1 MDTLVTEVR
10 PRSRSS
16 VPTMAMTPM
25 MTGRSAAMS
34 PRKASTSSSR
44 VSSSAIDSALTRS
57 CLIRLLASTL
67 TMAAPP
73 TTTRSGGLPI
83 VIDCVATRCAV
94 AVWVAPSPV
103 A

>member
-1 MDTLVTEVR
+1 MDTLVTEDR
-10 PRSRSS
+10 PRSTNR

-25 MTGRSAAMS
+25 ISGRTAAMR

-57 CLIRLLASTL
+57 CLIWLLASTL
-67 TMAAPP
+67 TIAAPP
-73 TTTRSGGLPI
+73 TTTRRGGRPM
-83 VIDCVATRCAV
+83 VIDCVATRWAV
-94 AVWVAPSPV
+94 AVWVAPLPV